1 MINFK
6 PYQEKFDIIGKNKD
20 NVVIINNFI
29 KEEDLVTINNYL
41 NQKID
46 DDEFLGG
53 KDLRLEVVK
62 LESPEVGELVL
73 QYEEKIYDEVVKAF
87 TEKHGVG
94 IVRKPINPTHFVKW
108 APRMNSGL
116 HADCETH
123 DGKPAEAANFYKY
136 NVSVLV
142 YPNDSYDGG
151 EITFPDYGIVLKPK
165 AGDLIIFPGNSYYK
179 HTVEIVKSG
188 IRYTM
193 PSWYSFDVADDS
205 EIMTG
210 SYLDSGQLWPDSPN
224 RDLVG
229 DKTKEAYLNRD
240 NTNG

>member
-29 KEEDLVTINNYL
+29 KDEDLIKINNYL

-46 DDEFLGG
+46 DNEFLGG

-73 QYEEKIYDEVVKAF
+73 QYEEKIYDEVVKVF
-87 TEKHGVG
+87 TQKHGVE
-94 IVRKPINPTHFVKW
+94 IVRQPINPTHFVKW
-108 APRMNSGL
+108 APGMNSGL

-142 YPNDSYDGG
+142 YPNDNYDGG
-151 EITFPDYGIVLKPK
+151 EITFPDYGVVLKPK

-179 HTVEIVKSG
+179 HTVETVKSG

-193 PSWYSFDVADDS
+193 PSWYSFNVADNTS
-205 EIMTG
+205 IMTG
-210 SYLDSGQLWPDSPN
+210 SYLDSGQLWPDDPN

-229 DKTKEAYLNRD
+229 DKTTNAYLNRE
-240 NTNG
+240 NTDG

>member
-1 MINFK
+1 MINFI
-6 PYQEKFDIIGKNKD
+6 PYQEKFDVIGKHKD
-20 NVVIINNFI
+20 NVTIINNFVNSQ
-29 KEEDLVTINNYL
+29 DLKIITDYL
-41 NQKID
+41 NTKTD

-62 LESPEVGELVL
+62 LESPEVGNLVIN
-73 QYEEKIYDEVVKAF
+73 YEEKIYEEIVKAF
-87 TEKHGVG
+87 TTKHNVKV
-94 IVRKPINPTHFVKW
+94 VRKPINPTHFVKW
-108 APRMNSGL
+108 APGMSSGL

-136 NVSVLV
+136 NISVLV
-142 YPNDSYDGG
+142 YPNDNYDGG

-179 HTVEIVKSG
+179 HTVEVVKSG

-193 PSWYSFDVADDS
+193 PSWYSFDVSDTTPLMS
-205 EIMTG
+205 G
-210 SYLDSGQLWPDSPN
+210 SYLDSGQLWPDSPD

-229 DKTKEAYLNRD
+229 DKTRD
-240 NTNG
+240 SYINKDSASG

>member
-6 PYQEKFDIIGKNKD
+6 PYQEKFDTIGKNKD

-62 LESPEVGELVL
+62 LESPEVGELVI

-108 APRMNSGL
+108 APGMNSGL

-142 YPNDSYDGG
+142 YPNDNYDGG
-151 EITFPDYGIVLKPK
+151 EITFPDYDIVLKPK

-193 PSWYSFDVADDS
+193 PSWYSFDVDDDS

-240 NTNG
+240 NADG